1 MAPPS
6 RSSFSQLPAT
16 HSGWWAAGL
25 AAACVLVFIFNLA
38 IVMVSQGNSPNLQIS
53 LPNLGILVLLL
64 GLASGV
70 LGLIALIKKYE
81 HSWLIWL
88 SLLLGVMMLFLI
100 LREFLP
106 AH

>member
-1 MAPPS
+1 MTSPL

-16 HSGWWAAGL
+16 RSGWWAVGL
-25 AAACVLVFIFNLA
+25 AAACVLVFIINLA
-38 IVMVSQGNSPNLQIS
+38 IVMASQGNSPSQQIS

-64 GLASGV
+64 GLAGGV
-70 LGLIALIKKYE
+70 LGLIALIKKHE
-81 HSWLIWL
+81 RSWLIWL
-88 SLLLGVMMLFLI
+88 SLLLGVMMLLLI